1 MARESSAA
9 DLQQARDRAEAAW
22 AVTKPP
28 RRGRKAS
35 KPRQGAAV
43 DCATVDLIEWLSENR
58 STIDHVQEVGDLL
71 AGHVIEQL
79 EKNYGDS
86 EPRKLRSALNSHFW
100 CDLLVATADGMDK
113 FSQAVGRIPEY
124 VTTAI
129 TKSRKS
135 DDRSPLLDPLVALA
149 VRTAWEPIK
158 SMIRTSGNEELQRT
172 CRILA
177 VLICPAP
184 EDHTAVRDGALIPLA
199 KEAISEI
206 SRERLEQV
214 FPADWVSRLRKSLG
228 DE

>member
-1 MARESSAA
+1 M
-9 DLQQARDRAEAAW
+9 
-22 AVTKPP
+22 
-28 RRGRKAS
+28 
-35 KPRQGAAV
+35 
-43 DCATVDLIEWLSENR
+43 
-58 STIDHVQEVGDLL
+58 
-71 AGHVIEQL
+71 
-79 EKNYGDS
+79 
-86 EPRKLRSALNSHFW
+86 
-100 CDLLVATADGMDK
+100 
-113 FSQAVGRIPEY
+113 
-124 VTTAI
+124 
-129 TKSRKS
+129 
-135 DDRSPLLDPLVALA
+135 ALA